1 MNILYFGNLLLDSSN
16 DDIIFSVSTYLYN
29 IAQMSLLF
37 ILVYSSFSLIIQRL
51 LFPDLTLPNRT
62 DLLSLELYILIDSQ
76 IGPYSLGLE
85 IPCFTSRRLM
95 WLRIVCQWMYTYLST
110 SHYYIDISNFTK
122 LLFFKPF
129 HLIHFNL
136 HSYSLILIFHNRIWL
151 YWKSKWLQ
159 MLEINDR
166 NSKCWNHSTGQA
178 VFLKG
183 DAELMF
189 KVKDPSSCPQV
200 MLLLTDC
207 LMQ

>member
-1 MNILYFGNLLLDSSN
+1 MLLNYSCQLVQQDPPLHTVRVKRYFSLTLLMNILYFGNPLLDSSN
-16 DDIIFSVSTYLYN
+16 EDIIFSVSTYLYN

-85 IPCFTSRRLM
+85 ISCFTSRRLM

-122 LLFFKPF
+122 
-129 HLIHFNL
+129 
-136 HSYSLILIFHNRIWL
+136 
-151 YWKSKWLQ
+151 
-159 MLEINDR
+159 
-166 NSKCWNHSTGQA
+166 
-178 VFLKG
+178 
-183 DAELMF
+183 
-189 KVKDPSSCPQV
+189 
-200 MLLLTDC
+200 
-207 LMQ
+207 